1 MNLVRL
7 FRENRY
13 AVLLLTIFLF
23 GAGLFSMF
31 KLPSNIY
38 PETNFPR
45 IVILLHSGDL
55 APDTMLLS
63 AVRPIEQAASGVQ
76 GMLRVRSETIR
87 GASEISLLFSPDTDM
102 QAALQLVQGQVSQ
115 VQGDLPPGT
124 EVEVARVSPAVFP
137 VLSLILNGNVPAA
150 DLNDYGTYVLKPL
163 FSRVP
168 GVGGIEVQASDTRE
182 VSVIV
187 DPQKMLAHHLS
198 LVDIADRLK
207 ATNETTSVGR
217 LQKDYQQYLLLT
229 NGQFTSLDQIRGTI
243 ITVEG
248 QVPVRLGEIAEVRD
262 GVADRTTLITGNG
275 QPAALINISRQI
287 GGNILQLADQIKSS
301 AANLGSAIPK
311 TLHLSIVYDLA
322 EFVQDSIN
330 SVRDAILIGALLA
343 VLVLYFFLRDVR
355 TTLIAATSLPL
366 SVVGAFFFIYLF
378 GGTLNLMSLGGL
390 AIAIGIIIDDAVVVI
405 ENIYRHRS
413 RGESIAA
420 AAEKGT
426 SELVGPVVSSTAT
439 TLVVF
444 LPLALLSGFVGD
456 FFRALCL
463 SLGVSILLSLLFAL
477 ALIPMLSERFL
488 AKRGELKP
496 AKFIEPVNRAYERGV
511 RWALGHRMI
520 IAGAA
525 LVLLVAGVILYWRA
539 DTGFLPEM
547 DEGGFVLDY
556 LTPPGTSLAETD
568 RIVKQLEQV
577 VAKTPEVESFS
588 RRTGAEMG
596 LYATEQNKGDILA
609 RMKPLSQRSRSTEDV
624 MDDLRGQIAKSI
636 PGAQV
641 EFSQILQDMLGDL
654 EGTPE
659 PIEIKIFGDDLN
671 LLEQTADRVGPLIQK
686 VPGVVDFKSVEKG
699 NPEIV
704 FQVDPGLAGRL
715 GMTVD
720 AVSQQVS
727 AGLLGLTETSLRQ
740 ADRTIDIRVRF
751 PDSFRNDL
759 NVIQQFPIVTPD
771 HQVVPLS
778 SFGDVERVRGE
789 NKIIRENQRLM
800 VDLTAR
806 LDENHDLGSAMQE
819 IQTSLSG
826 VQFPTGCTY
835 EIGGLYA
842 SQQESFHELLGILG
856 LAIAAVFTVLV
867 IQFREIRPALIILS
881 AAPLSLVGAFAMLD
895 LTGTPLNVSS
905 FMGIILMIGLVVKNG
920 IILFEYVE
928 KLWKEQGL
936 PLSEALVAAG
946 RIRLRPILMTTLATL
961 VGLLPLALGW
971 GSGAE
976 LQKPLALAVIGG
988 LLLSTFITLLV
999 MPVMFSLFGG
1009 EALSREPETGS
1020 PESA

>member
-13 AVLLLTIFLF
+13 AVFLLTVLLF
-23 GAGLFSMF
+23 GGGLFAMF

-45 IVILLHSGDL
+45 IMILVHSGDL
-55 APDTMLLS
+55 APDAMLLS
-63 AVRPIEQAASGVQ
+63 AVRPLELQVMTVQ

-87 GASEISLLFSPDTDM
+87 GASQISILFNPDTDM

-115 VQGDLPPGT
+115 VEGSLPPGT
-124 EVEVARVSPAVFP
+124 QVEVARVSPAVFP

-207 ATNETTSVGR
+207 ATNEITSVGK
-217 LQKDYQQYLLLT
+217 LQKDYQQYLVLT
-229 NGQFTSLDQIRGTI
+229 SGQFTSLDQIRGAVI
-243 ITVEG
+243 AVEG
-248 QVPVRLGEIAEVRD
+248 QVPVRLGDIAEVRD
-262 GVADRTTLITGNG
+262 GVADRTTLIAGNG

-287 GGNILQLADQIKSS
+287 GGNILQVAAQVKSI
-301 AANLGSAIPK
+301 AANLGSAIPR
-311 TLHLSIVYDLA
+311 TLHLSVVYDLA
-322 EFVQDSIN
+322 QFVQDSMN
-330 SVRDAILIGALLA
+330 SVRDAILIGAMLA
-343 VLVLYFFLRDVR
+343 VLVLYAFLRDVR

-366 SVVGAFFFIYLF
+366 SVVGAFFFIYIF

-405 ENIYRHRS
+405 ENIYRHRG
-413 RGESIAA
+413 RGEGIAE

-426 SELVGPVVSSTAT
+426 TELVGPVVSSTAT

-456 FFRALCL
+456 FFRALCM

-477 ALIPMLSERFL
+477 ALIPMLSEQFL
-488 AKRGELKP
+488 AKRAKLKP
-496 AKFIEPVNRAYERGV
+496 AKFMEPINRGYEKSV
-511 RWALGHRMI
+511 RWALGHRAI
-520 IAGAA
+520 VTGAA
-525 LVLLVAGVILYWRA
+525 VLVLAVGVLLYWQVQ
-539 DTGFLPEM
+539 TGFLPEM
-547 DEGGFVLDY
+547 DEGGFVIDY

-568 RIVKQLEQV
+568 RIVHQVEQL
-577 VAKTPEVESFS
+577 VAKTPETASFS

-596 LYATEQNKGDILA
+596 LYATEQNKGDILV
-609 RMKPLSQRSRSTEDV
+609 RMKPLSERSRTTEEV
-624 MDDLRGQIAKSI
+624 ITDLRGQIAKSI
-636 PGAQV
+636 PGV
-641 EFSQILQDMLGDL
+641 EIEFSQILQDMLGDL
-654 EGTPE
+654 QGSPE
-659 PIEIKIFGDDLN
+659 PIEIKIFGDNLN
-671 LLEQTADRVGPLIQK
+671 VLERTAVQVGPLIQK
-686 VPGVVDFKSVEKG
+686 IPGVVDFKSVQKG

-704 FQVDPGLAGRL
+704 FHVDPGLAGRA

-720 AVSQQVS
+720 SISAQVS

-740 ADRTIDIRVRF
+740 ADRTIDIRLRF

-759 NVIQQFPIVTPD
+759 NAIQRFPIVTPD

-778 SFGDVERVRGE
+778 SFGTVEQVRGE
-789 NKIIRENQRLM
+789 NKILRENQRLM

-806 LDENHDLGSAMQE
+806 LENRDLGSAMRDVRNV
-819 IQTSLSG
+819 LKG
-826 VQFPTGCTY
+826 VSFPTGCTY
-835 EIGGLYA
+835 EIGGQYE
-842 SQQESFHELLGILG
+842 SQQASFHELLSILG
-856 LAIAAVFTVLV
+856 LALAAVFTVLV
-867 IQFREIRPALIILS
+867 IQFRKFTPALIILS
-881 AAPLSLVGAFAMLD
+881 AAPVSLVGAFAMLD

-905 FMGIILMIGLVVKNG
+905 FMGIVLMIGLVVKNG

-928 KLWKEQGL
+928 KQWKEQGTS
-936 PLSEALVAAG
+936 LSEALVAAG

-961 VGLLPLALGW
+961 FGLMPLALGW

-988 LLLSTFITLLV
+988 LLLSTFVTLMV
-999 MPVMFSLFGG
+999 MPVMFSIFQR
-1009 EALSREPETGS
+1009 EA
-1020 PESA
+1020 